1 MRTGL
6 LIINTG
12 ATRKASSSVVRRVDD
27 EYDAARG
34 CDVVAY
40 LKAETAVAGVVDEA
54 VGRRVAFRRDRLR
67 PGLHG
72 RDRLDVGAGLYGW
85 QAGSQGSGSGGCSS
99 VCVCVC
105 VCVCVERRV

>member
-1 MRTGL
+1 
-6 LIINTG
+6 
-12 ATRKASSSVVRRVDD
+12 
-27 EYDAARG
+27 
-34 CDVVAY
+34 
-40 LKAETAVAGVVDEA
+40 VAGVVDEA

-105 VCVCVERRV
+105 VCVCRAKGVDVRVGVGVGEEKG